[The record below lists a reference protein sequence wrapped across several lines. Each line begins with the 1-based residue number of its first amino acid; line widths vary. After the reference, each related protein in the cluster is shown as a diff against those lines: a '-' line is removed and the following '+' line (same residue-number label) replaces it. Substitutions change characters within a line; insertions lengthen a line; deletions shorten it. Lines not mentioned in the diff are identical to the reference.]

1 MKQKAICL
9 LGVAVAGCLA
19 ATIVSP
25 AVADEAALS
34 PYEALQA
41 IDAESAEFSG
51 QDVLTSLAGVD
62 AEEDG
67 EYAVDETVADS
78 TVTVPSDPADPVEIL
93 ADDISLT
100 VKLPGADTS
109 SDASV
114 PAEGVVEYENSE
126 GFSVFPLVKDDASV
140 QFTTVINGP
149 DAPTSYEY
157 VIGESD
163 LTVEIAPDGYA
174 LFSDVNGDFAG
185 ASLPAWA
192 VDANGVAVPTHFE
205 ADGNVLR
212 QVVSHTDTSV
222 AYPVVAD
229 PYMGKALISK
239 VTKTTEKKKPRYGVK
254 KTTWGNTVAIGYGLG
269 PSEDPLLGAYIM
281 RTQGWSE
288 AVKKGTSTAKT
299 IKQQYECH
307 TVFAAGKNPWNLEAH
322 RATRNNW
329 LVSPKLC
336 NW

>member
-100 VKLPGADTS
+100 VKLPGADT
-109 SDASV
+109 
-114 PAEGVVEYENSE
+114 
-126 GFSVFPLVKDDASV
+126 L
-140 QFTTVINGP
+140 
-149 DAPTSYEY
+149 
-157 VIGESD
+157 
-163 LTVEIAPDGYA
+163 
-174 LFSDVNGDFAG
+174 
-185 ASLPAWA
+185 SLI
-192 VDANGVAVPTHFE
+192 H
-205 ADGNVLR
+205 
-212 QVVSHTDTSV
+212 
-222 AYPVVAD
+222 
-229 PYMGKALISK
+229 I
-239 VTKTTEKKKPRYGVK
+239 
-254 KTTWGNTVAIGYGLG
+254 
-269 PSEDPLLGAYIM
+269 
-281 RTQGWSE
+281 
-288 AVKKGTSTAKT
+288 
-299 IKQQYECH
+299 
-307 TVFAAGKNPWNLEAH
+307 
-322 RATRNNW
+322 
-329 LVSPKLC
+329 
-336 NW
+336 